1 MLVQYVTDW
10 QPTRKLIEDL
20 AVAKWLPRSTW
31 FSAYLEFIICFLPS
45 FGTENSQ
52 NVWKLVVSKKWQ
64 EMSRLMTKPT
74 KDCVLS
80 EDAQWVAK
88 DLSFLRADSE
98 DSDQTG
104 RMPRLTWVFP
114 GRTWHFVGFVIRQFK
129 CACWSMLSSVAAR
142 KTSKIELKNSF
153 SCKKKKKEKIFHLN
167 VSYEPHHYKTCLCC
181 MQINKDADQPAHLR
195 SLVSGIVIRCQ
206 YSKMPIVV
214 ISNIKR
220 LYIAS
225 VTGQAPPK
233 TGFLVTWF
241 M

>member
-1 MLVQYVTDW
+1 
-10 QPTRKLIEDL
+10 
-20 AVAKWLPRSTW
+20 
-31 FSAYLEFIICFLPS
+31 
-45 FGTENSQ
+45 
-52 NVWKLVVSKKWQ
+52 
-64 EMSRLMTKPT
+64 
-74 KDCVLS
+74 
-80 EDAQWVAK
+80 
-88 DLSFLRADSE
+88 
-98 DSDQTG
+98 
-104 RMPRLTWVFP
+104 
-114 GRTWHFVGFVIRQFK
+114 
-129 CACWSMLSSVAAR
+129 
-142 KTSKIELKNSF
+142 
-153 SCKKKKKEKIFHLN
+153 
-167 VSYEPHHYKTCLCC
+167 